1 MSVDG
6 LGRTGMEQAE
16 NWSRL
21 LDGCDF
27 KLAADEIKQALKLME
42 QTASEDGHYVYK
54 KEFLAV
60 LYAFLETPNAE
71 TAISLL
77 KVAPPLYTYFEGCS
91 PGGTF
96 CVMRRWREEN
106 R

>member
-1 MSVDG
+1 
-6 LGRTGMEQAE
+6 MEQAE
-16 NWSRL
+16 NWSGL

-27 KLAADEIKQALKLME
+27 KLAADEIRDSLKLLE
-42 QTASEDGHYVYK
+42 QTGSEEGQYVYK

-60 LYAFLETPNAE
+60 LYAFLERPDAE
-71 TAISLL
+71 TATALL

-96 CVMRRWREEN
+96 YVMRRWREGG